1 MSEVPQIIE
10 LARVVDP
17 FLNGGKLISYT
28 SRYLTKTGENYGS
41 IMLAITAKVQM
52 LSGDVEELALVA
64 KLPPITND
72 YFWNIFQPERTSRTE
87 IAIYKYVAPALRQ
100 LQWEMELD
108 EEEIFDGFSIYYG
121 SRISLDPDSTR
132 VDRNALLVQENLQAS
147 GFKPGNREK
156 MFDLSHAK
164 FILKEMAKYHALPIA
179 LRVKK
184 PQVFEEDVRP
194 YFQHFNMNLG
204 FGEKEKKQLEKDIL
218 EQVSIA
224 TNNTDRYVEGV
235 RELYRDLQKY
245 RDSVDEVKD
254 NLYTTITHCDLWINN
269 IMLKYDENGLPCKV
283 KFVDFQL
290 SQYDSLA
297 HDVVFFLFS
306 SVESAV
312 LDQHFDKLISLYYQS
327 FLNCLNSLKIPTESY
342 SYVGFLK
349 EVHKRAPIQIATA
362 LFMVKIILADHSTLP
377 DDYKDL
383 DLSVMSKNVGKEN
396 ITKRTSDI
404 IRLAEKYNFF
414 LSN

>member
-10 LARVVDP
+10 LAGVVDP

-41 IMLAITAKVQM
+41 IMLAITAKVQR

-72 YFWNIFQPERTSRTE
+72 FLWNIFQPERTCRTE

-108 EEEIFDGFSIYYG
+108 EEEIFDGFSTYYG
-121 SRISLDPDSTR
+121 SRVSLDPDSTR

-156 MFDLSHAK
+156 MFDLPHAK

-179 LRVKK
+179 LRVKR

-194 YFQHFNMNLG
+194 YFQHFNIDSGL
-204 FGEKEKKQLEKDIL
+204 GEKEKKQVETDLL
-218 EQVSIA
+218 EQVAIA
-224 TNNTDRYVEGV
+224 TNNAERYVEGV
-235 RELYRDLQKY
+235 RELYGDLQKF
-245 RDSVDEVKD
+245 RDAVDVVKD
-254 NLYTTITHCDLWINN
+254 NLYSTIVHYDLWINN
-269 IMLKYDENGLPCKV
+269 IMLKYDDNGLPWKV
-283 KFVDFQL
+283 KFVDFQI
-290 SQYDSLA
+290 SQYGSLA
-297 HDVVFFLFS
+297 HDLVFFLFS
-306 SVESAV
+306 SVESAA
-312 LDQHFDKLISLYYQS
+312 LDQHFDELISLYYQS
-327 FLNCLNSLKIPTESY
+327 FLSCLNSLKIPTESY

-349 EVHKRAPIQIATA
+349 EVHKQAPIEIATA

-383 DLSVMSKNVGKEN
+383 DLSVMSKNVGKEH
-396 ITKRTSDI
+396 IIKRTSDI

-414 LSN
+414 LS